1 MSLTSLISGIRAG
14 LTPAEVIE
22 IERPNIEKLDQQ
34 DQQDFWELWNTAIKT
49 GAPIGQAI
57 EMIQISIEHR
67 RKFFSELEIISSAPA
82 ATRELL
88 AWLPLIGLAVSQ
100 VIGLNPFS
108 ALDST
113 FGVIVFVFAFV
124 LFAAGMFLSKKI
136 HDKLS
141 AVAPRTDLAPLKA
154 AIQLRAG
161 TPMSKVN
168 IKNKLLKK
176 ALQAGAPMAEVLV
189 EQYLLNQ
196 QLEFDKKRRLLAK
209 DSVKMLIPLGL
220 TSLPAFILLSVFPLL
235 ISSLRLV
242 NI

>member
-14 LTPAEVIE
+14 LTPAEVIA
-22 IERPNIEKLDQQ
+22 IEKPNIEKLSPQ
-34 DQQDFWELWNTAIKT
+34 DQEDFWELWSTAVT
-49 GAPIGQAI
+49 AGAPIAEAI

-100 VIGLNPFS
+100 VIGLDPFS

-113 FGVIVFVFAFV
+113 FGVIVFVFAFG
-124 LFAAGMFLSKKI
+124 LFATGMVLSKKI

-141 AVAPRTDLAPLKA
+141 AVAPRTDLSPLKA
-154 AIQLRAG
+154 AIELKAG
-161 TPMSKVN
+161 MPISKVN
-168 IKNKLLKK
+168 VKNKVLKK
-176 ALQAGAPMAEVLV
+176 AIHAGAPVSQALV

-196 QLEFDKKRRLLAK
+196 QLEFEKKRKLLAK
-209 DSVKMLIPLGL
+209 DSIKMLIPLGL

-235 ISSLRLV
+235 ISSFRLV
-242 NI
+242 NL